1 MNDEYFIIP
10 DARVLETRDGATII
24 KSSIS
29 DKELWIMTKAIL
41 PGSPVASVNDAE
53 GEMWVT
59 LEFARF
65 RKWLKS

>member
-1 MNDEYFIIP
+1 MSDEYFAIP
-10 DARVLETRDGATII
+10 DARVLETRGDATII

-29 DKELWIMTKAIL
+29 DKELWIWTKAIL
-41 PGSPVASVNDAE
+41 PGSPVATINDAE

-59 LEFARF
+59 LEFARY